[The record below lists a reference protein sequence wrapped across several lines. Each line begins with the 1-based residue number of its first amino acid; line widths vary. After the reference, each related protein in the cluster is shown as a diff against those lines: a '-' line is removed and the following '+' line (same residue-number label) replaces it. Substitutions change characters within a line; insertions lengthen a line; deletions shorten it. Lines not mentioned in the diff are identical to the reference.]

1 MTPLDQRP
9 GAALPGSQTATVS
22 VELPTSFKW
31 QKVEAHWDALRP
43 KVAAYWSRLP
53 ADGLKKLPG
62 DRASLVQLIRSNYGI
77 EESGA
82 EAQIDAWVAGLSP
95 ESLGGEV
102 LPPPAR
108 TKDEQRAEG
117 EGMGSVPGAALTPED

>member
-1 MTPLDQRP
+1 MMPPDRR
-9 GAALPGSQTATVS
+9 AAPASPKAAAPI
-22 VELPTSFKW
+22 ELPNAFKW
-31 QKVEAHWDALRP
+31 QKVVAHWDTLRP

-53 ADGLKKLPG
+53 KEALAELTG
-62 DRASLVQLIRSNYGI
+62 DRAGLVQLIRSHYGI

-82 EAQIDAWVAGLSP
+82 EAQIDAWMAGLSP
-95 ESLGGEV
+95 EALGNEV

-117 EGMGSVPGAALTPED
+117 EGMGSVPGAALAPEE

>member
-1 MTPLDQRP
+1 MMPPDRR
-9 GAALPGSQTATVS
+9 AAPVLPKVAVS
-22 VELPTSFKW
+22 VELPSSFKW
-31 QKVEAHWDALRP
+31 QKVEARWEALIP

-53 ADGLKKLPG
+53 KDELQKLTG

-82 EAQIDAWVAGLSP
+82 EAQIDAWVASLPP
-95 ESLGGEV
+95 EALGNEV

-108 TKDEQRAEG
+108 TRDEQRAEG
-117 EGMGSVPGAALTPED
+117 EGMGAVPGAALTPEE